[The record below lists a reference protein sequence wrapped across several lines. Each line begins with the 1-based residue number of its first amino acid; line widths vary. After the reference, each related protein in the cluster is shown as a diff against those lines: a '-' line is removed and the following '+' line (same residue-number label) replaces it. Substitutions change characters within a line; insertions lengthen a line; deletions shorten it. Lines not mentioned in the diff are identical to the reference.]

1 MIAYSFAENGDGNMT
16 EEERK
21 RLEAIA
27 LSYEAGDEAPKV
39 LATGKGY
46 LAEKILERAKEE
58 NIPVHK
64 DEKVANALADLEIGA
79 YIPKELYEVV
89 AEILVFVGDMDRI
102 KGKIT
107 KKE

>member
-1 MIAYSFAENGDGNMT
+1 MT

-21 RLEAIA
+21 KLEAIA
-27 LSYEAGDEAPKV
+27 LSYESGDEAPKV

-64 DEKVANALADLEIGA
+64 DEKVANALSDLEIGA

-102 KGKIT
+102 QEKIT

>member
-1 MIAYSFAENGDGNMT
+1 MT
-16 EEERK
+16 EEEKK

-27 LSYEAGDEAPKV
+27 LSYESGDEAPKV

-46 LAEKILERAKEE
+46 LAEKILQRAKEQD
-58 NIPVHK
+58 IPVHK
-64 DEKVANALADLEIGA
+64 DEKVADALADLEIGA

-102 KGKIT
+102 KGKVT